1 MSRLQPPAD
10 PCPQAAPLLQR
21 HALPIRGDPA
31 PGQFDGR
38 LEYATLVN
46 GRTRILPTWLLT
58 TSYRHVA
65 NRIAI
70 LLGGELSTDGDGLG
84 QSYQVCTGHT
94 ELDVLLDGTQAIRLR
109 MLRRH
114 GSAILGSCN
123 GRTQQT
129 PDGDPPC
136 QCPVALNARRDVAKT
151 GRGCEPSVQL
161 TCRLTGDPAIGTFL
175 YSSAAWAFAEHASA
189 VRVAIQRC
197 RRPVLVRLGIN
208 RALHTAASGTTFA
221 YTQATVTVLCSA
233 SSYWSPSPG
242 T

>member
-1 MSRLQPPAD
+1 
-10 PCPQAAPLLQR
+10 
-21 HALPIRGDPA
+21 
-31 PGQFDGR
+31 
-38 LEYATLVN
+38 
-46 GRTRILPTWLLT
+46 
-58 TSYRHVA
+58 VA

-123 GRTQQT
+123 SRTQQT